1 MNLLSGVKPGF
12 APRHHLLGFTLIE
25 LMITVAVI
33 GILSAVALPSYRE
46 YINRQRRADAQ
57 TQLMAAQ
64 LWMERFYSVNL
75 RYDQDSGGTAVSG
88 SGGDKPFDI
97 QPFVT
102 SPPKGSG
109 TAQYNISLP
118 ADTEPALG
126 RNAYTLQATRAS
138 SGSMATDACGDFTL
152 THTGAKGLLDKP
164 SGSSKSVSDCWR

>member
-75 RYDQDSGGTAVSG
+75 RYDQDSGGTAVS
-88 SGGDKPFDI
+88 I
-97 QPFVT
+97 ANQPFVT